1 MSIWID
7 GAHVSYAGWTLVI
20 AYRFRTLVRFGPAL
34 GDNGEV
40 SSQVN
45 ATKSSI
51 IQDVQL
57 LRAPIAHAQRVVI
70 KIGSSSLTGPDGKLS
85 IGNLNALVNVI
96 AERKKQ
102 GSDVVLVTS
111 GAIAAGIAPLG
122 LNARPKDLATAQAAA
137 SVGQGL
143 LVARYAEE
151 FAWHGIRVGQILL
164 TAEDTMR
171 RGQYR
176 NAQRAL
182 ERLLQLGIV
191 PIINEND
198 TVATDEIRFGDND
211 RLAAIVSHIVRADA
225 MILLTDVDG
234 LYDGPPKHEG
244 SKRIPVVSSFSEI
257 SEVEVTTKGSS
268 VGTGGMVSKLES
280 VRIAT
285 ATGIPV
291 VLTLAANVAAALRG
305 ADVGTWFCESG
316 KRMTRRRLWLA
327 YAAKTRGRLIVDEG
341 AARAVL
347 GGLASL
353 LPAGVVAVEGQFD
366 ANDPVEIVDRGG
378 QVIARGLSTFA
389 SEELPQL
396 IGQATGDLK
405 ELFGDGY
412 DRALVHRD
420 DLVVSLKASKKN

>member
-1 MSIWID
+1 MSLE
-7 GAHVSYAGWTLVI
+7 A
-20 AYRFRTLVRFGPAL
+20 
-34 GDNGEV
+34 E
-40 SSQVN
+40 
-45 ATKSSI
+45 ATGSLSH
-51 IQDVQL
+51 DDFDA
-57 LRAPIAHAQRVVI
+57 LRASVSDAQRVVI

-85 IGNLNALVNVI
+85 IGNLTALVDVI
-96 AERKKQ
+96 ADRKKA
-102 GSDVVLVTS
+102 GKEVILVTS

-122 LNARPKDLATAQAAA
+122 LSARPTDLATAQAAA

-143 LVARYAEE
+143 LVARYAEA

-171 RGQYR
+171 RSHYR

-211 RLAAIVSHIVRADA
+211 RLAALVSHIVRADA
-225 MILLTDVDG
+225 LILLTDVDG
-234 LYDGPPKHEG
+234 LYDGPPKREG
-244 SKRIPVVSSFSEI
+244 SRRIPVVRSFAEI
-257 SEVEVTTKGSS
+257 AEVEVTTKGSS

-291 VLTLAANVAAALRG
+291 VLTLAANVRAALRG
-305 ADVGTWFCESG
+305 GDVGTCFAVSG

-327 YAAKTRGRLIVDEG
+327 YAAKPRGRIIVDEG
-341 AARAVL
+341 AAHAVL

-353 LPAGVVAVEGQFD
+353 LPAGVTAVEGHFD
-366 ANDPVEIVDRGG
+366 ANDPVEVLDQNGLA
-378 QVIARGLSTFA
+378 IARGLVAFS
-389 SEELPQL
+389 SEEVPRLL
-396 IGQATGDLK
+396 GKSTGELK
-405 ELFGDGY
+405 SLHGDGY
-412 DRALVHRD
+412 DRAVIHRD
-420 DLVVSLKASKKN
+420 DLVVSLRARRSHGSLLD

>member
-1 MSIWID
+1 M
-7 GAHVSYAGWTLVI
+7 
-20 AYRFRTLVRFGPAL
+20 RTVPPPWVFVR
-34 GDNGEV
+34 DNGGV
-40 SSQVN
+40 SSKVD
-45 ATKSSI
+45 ATGSQSVF
-51 IQDVQL
+51 DVSE
-57 LRAPIAHAQRVVI
+57 LRAPIAFAQRVVI

-85 IGNLNALVNVI
+85 IGNLNALVDVI
-96 AERKKQ
+96 SERKKE
-102 GSDVVLVTS
+102 GKDVILVTS

-122 LNARPKDLATAQAAA
+122 LNSRPKDLATAQAAA

-143 LVARYAEE
+143 LVARYAEA
-151 FAWHGIRVGQILL
+151 FAWHGIRVGQVLL

-171 RGQYR
+171 RNHYR

-182 ERLLQLGIV
+182 ERLLTLGIV

-211 RLAAIVSHIVRADA
+211 RLAALVSHIARADA

-234 LYDGPPKHEG
+234 LFDGPPKRAG
-244 SKRIPVVSSFSEI
+244 SQRIPVVRSFSEI
-257 SEVEVTTKGSS
+257 VDVEVTTKGSS

-291 VLTLAANVAAALRG
+291 VLTLAAHVRDALQG
-305 ADVGTWFCESG
+305 ADVGTWFAVNG
-316 KRMTRRRLWLA
+316 KRMSRRRLWLA

-353 LPAGVVAVEGQFD
+353 LPAGVTAVEGHFD
-366 ANDPVEIVDRGG
+366 VNDPIEVVDPDGL
-378 QVIARGLSTFA
+378 VIARGLVAFA
-389 SEELPQL
+389 STDIPQL
-396 IGQATGDLK
+396 LGRSTGELK
-405 ELFGDGY
+405 ELHGDGY
-412 DRALVHRD
+412 DRALIHRD
-420 DLVVSLKASKKN
+420 DLVVSLRAKKNRK

>member
-1 MSIWID
+1 MRRKRW
-7 GAHVSYAGWTLVI
+7 AV
-20 AYRFRTLVRFGPAL
+20 
-34 GDNGEV
+34 GDNGGV
-40 SSQVN
+40 SSKVN
-45 ATKSSI
+45 AAGSQSLL
-51 IQDVQL
+51 DVSE
-57 LRAPIAHAQRVVI
+57 LRAPIAGAQRVVI

-85 IGNLNALVNVI
+85 IGNLNALVDVI
-96 AERKKQ
+96 SERKKE
-102 GSDVVLVTS
+102 GKDVILVTS

-122 LNARPKDLATAQAAA
+122 LSSRPKDLATAQAAA

-143 LVARYAEE
+143 LVARYAEA

-171 RGQYR
+171 RNHYR

-182 ERLLQLGIV
+182 ERLLTLGIV

-211 RLAAIVSHIVRADA
+211 RLAALVSHIARADA

-234 LYDGPPKHEG
+234 LFDGPPKREG
-244 SKRIPVVSSFSEI
+244 SKRIPVVTSFAEI
-257 SEVEVTTKGSS
+257 AEVEVTTKGSS

-291 VLTLAANVAAALRG
+291 VLTLAANVRAALQG
-305 ADVGTWFCESG
+305 ADVGTWFAVSG
-316 KRMTRRRLWLA
+316 KRMARRRLWLA

-353 LPAGVVAVEGQFD
+353 LPAGVTAVEGHFD
-366 ANDPVEIVDRGG
+366 VNDPVEVVDPQGL
-378 QVIARGLSTFA
+378 VIARGLVAFA
-389 SEELPQL
+389 SADIPQL
-396 IGQATGDLK
+396 LGKSTSELKDLH
-405 ELFGDGY
+405 GDGY
-412 DRALVHRD
+412 DRALIHRD
-420 DLVVSLKASKKN
+420 DLVVSLRAKKNRK

>member
-1 MSIWID
+1 MRPFAVCGD
-7 GAHVSYAGWTLVI
+7 NT
-20 AYRFRTLVRFGPAL
+20 RTFTRAL
-34 GDNGEV
+34 ARVGDNGEV

-45 ATKSSI
+45 ATESSEI
-51 IQDVQL
+51 SDDTQ
-57 LRAPIAHAQRVVI
+57 LRAPIATAQRVVI

-102 GSDVVLVTS
+102 GSDVILVTS

-122 LNARPKDLATAQAAA
+122 LSSRPKDLATAQAAA

-171 RGQYR
+171 RHHYR

-211 RLAAIVSHIVRADA
+211 RLAALVSHIVRADA

-234 LYDGPPKHEG
+234 LYDGPPTREG
-244 SKRIPVVSSFSEI
+244 SKRIPVVRKFSEI
-257 SEVEVTTKGSS
+257 TDVEVTTKGSS

-305 ADVGTWFCESG
+305 EDVGTWFAVSG
-316 KRMTRRRLWLA
+316 RRMTRRRLWLA
-327 YAAKTRGRLIVDEG
+327 YAAKPRGRLIVDEG

-353 LPAGVVAVEGQFD
+353 LPAGVTGVEGTFD
-366 ANDPVEIVDRGG
+366 LNDPVEVVGPDGS
-378 QVIARGLSTFA
+378 VIARGLAAFA
-389 SEELPQL
+389 SEELPEM
-396 IGQATGDLK
+396 IGRSTSSLR
-405 ELFGDGY
+405 EIHGDGY
-412 DRALVHRD
+412 DRAVVHRD
-420 DLVVSLKASKKN
+420 DLVVSFKAKKK

>member
-1 MSIWID
+1 MTTQQDATHSSKNAANTAD
-7 GAHVSYAGWTLVI
+7 NAPMDSGVPAFSQPYNVTE
-20 AYRFRTLVRFGPAL
+20 VRG
-34 GDNGEV
+34 
-40 SSQVN
+40 
-45 ATKSSI
+45 
-51 IQDVQL
+51 
-57 LRAPIAHAQRVVI
+57 PIANARRVVI

-85 IGNLNALVNVI
+85 VGNLNALVEVI
-96 AERKKQ
+96 AARKKQ

-122 LNARPKDLATAQAAA
+122 LTARPKDLATAQAAA

-151 FAWHGIRVGQILL
+151 FAWHGIRVGQVLL

-171 RGQYR
+171 RSHYR

-182 ERLLQLGIV
+182 EKLLQLGIV

-211 RLAAIVSHIVRADA
+211 RLAALVSHIVRADA
-225 MILLTDVDG
+225 MVLLTDVDG
-234 LYDGPPKHEG
+234 LYDGPPKLPG
-244 SKRIPVVSSFSEI
+244 SARIPWVQNFAQI
-257 SEVEVTTKGSS
+257 SQVEVTTKGSS

-291 VLTLAANVAAALRG
+291 VLTMAKNVAQALAG
-305 ADVGTWFCESG
+305 QDVGTWFSVTG

-327 YAAKTRGRLIVDEG
+327 YAAKTRGKLLIDEG

-353 LPAGVVAVEGQFD
+353 LPAGITAVEGHFD
-366 ANDPVEIVDRGG
+366 ANDPVELVDPAGVVVG
-378 QVIARGLSTFA
+378 RGLVAFGSADLPVLLGKSTV
-389 SEELPQL
+389 ELR
-396 IGQATGDLK
+396 
-405 ELFGDGY
+405 ELHGDGY
-412 DRALVHRD
+412 DRAVVHRD
-420 DLVVSLKASKKN
+420 DLVIELRAKKSRG